1 MAACQDLT
9 VLRTRLATL
18 QDALYSGVLT
28 VSVGGETTTFQNPAQ
43 LRKSIADLDTQIA
56 IATGGSRRRPVVA
69 SINLGGT

>member
-43 LRKSIADLDTQIA
+43 LRKSIADLDAQIA
-56 IATGGSRRRPVVA
+56 IATGGSRRRPVVS

>member
-18 QDALYSGVLT
+18 QDALYSGVLS

-43 LRKSIADLDTQIA
+43 LRKSIADLDAQIA
-56 IATGGSRRRPVVA
+56 IATGGSRRRPVVS
-69 SINLGGT
+69 SINLGTT

>member
-43 LRKSIADLDTQIA
+43 LRKSIADLDAQIA
-56 IATGGSRRRPVVA
+56 IATGGSRRRPVV
-69 SINLGGT
+69 SSVNLGGT